1 MRLPS
6 LILLLAMSALT
17 AGEPTDPLVAGPKI
31 VAEAFGQLSAALGAA
46 VADGGPAKALPVC
59 RERAPAITAQ
69 VAEAHGV
76 KLGRASAKPRN
87 PKNSATEDERTVLA
101 EFAAV
106 LAKGKTPRPVVRT
119 APDGS
124 RTFFAPIVLAN
135 PLCLQCHGKPGADIS
150 EATQAAIRAGYPE
163 DRATGYKLGELR
175 GLWRV
180 TFAGTQ
186 SPQSR

>member
-1 MRLPS
+1 MRVFS
-6 LILLLAMSALT
+6 LFLLLAVPTLA

-46 VADGGPAKALPVC
+46 VADGGPSKALAIC
-59 RERAPAITAQ
+59 SERAPVITAR
-69 VAEAHGV
+69 VAEANGV

-87 PKNSATEDERTVLA
+87 PGNSATEDERNVLA
-101 EFAAV
+101 EFAAA
-106 LAKGKTPRPVVRT
+106 LAKGETPRPVVRS

-135 PLCLQCHGKPGADIS
+135 PLCLQCHGKPGADIT
-150 EATQAAIRAGYPE
+150 EATQAAIRATYPE

-186 SPQSR
+186 PPPSR